1 MTKKDLVAKVAE
13 YKEYKLLLKEAQEE
27 VERLE
32 NELKKELERK
42 GVSELEVGDS
52 VVRNTEFVQKRFDS
66 KGFKAENPA
75 LYESFVKEI
84 KGHRFSV
91 D

>member
-1 MTKKDLVAKVAE
+1 MTKKELTRVVAE
-13 YKEYKLLLKEAQEE
+13 YKEYKVLLKEAQDQ

-32 NELKKELERK
+32 KELKKELERK

-66 KGFKAENPA
+66 KEFKAAEPV
-75 LYESFVKEI
+75 LYATYVKEV

-91 D
+91 A

>member
-1 MTKKDLVAKVAE
+1 MTKKDLAAKVAE
-13 YKEYKLLLKEAQEE
+13 YKEYKALLKEAQD
-27 VERLE
+27 VIERLE
-32 NELKKELERK
+32 KELKKELERK

-66 KGFKAENPA
+66 KGFKAAEPV

-91 D
+91 A

>member
-13 YKEYKLLLKEAQEE
+13 YKEYKALLKEAQDE

-66 KGFKAENPA
+66 KGFKAAEPD
-75 LYESFVKEI
+75 LYESFVKEV

-91 D
+91 A

>member
-1 MTKKDLVAKVAE
+1 MTKKELTRVVVE
-13 YKEYKLLLKEAQEE
+13 YKEYKALLKEAQDQ

-32 NELKKELERK
+32 KELKKELERK

-52 VVRNTEFVQKRFDS
+52 VVRNTEFVQKRFDG
-66 KGFKAENPA
+66 KGFKAAEPV
-75 LYESFVKEI
+75 LYAMYVKEV

-91 D
+91 A